1 MADIIMGEVDEV
13 VENFAQTEGAGKP
26 LLLPGL
32 VATWP
37 ACSLWRGESGLRHL
51 LKAFDGTFVQV
62 MQSDS
67 SVFWGDIHNH
77 HPVNMNMS
85 EFLEDA
91 EVVLTGGDPS
101 RYLYLAQHQL
111 HHQHHEGKSS
121 FTILNE
127 VPAPSCLAGKSLSSQ
142 NLWMCTKGSRSSLHY
157 DLSDNLLCVVSGSK
171 TVTMYPP
178 SQTPYL
184 YPRPISDE
192 SNNHSQVNFANPD
205 YERHPLYKQ
214 AVDHRSVFEL
224 KEGDALFIPCGWW
237 HQVDST
243 DVTIAINFWWE
254 AVPEVQNLRRYR
266 NQRQGQAGGV
276 YDDGYSFFFLRRSMT
291 EAIVDMM
298 HHMVKE
304 LPLVRT
310 LRSQS
315 TSRPSVGPQ
324 VKGDCNGHPVAS
336 YCQATTA
343 DYHGGL
349 PGSNVTISCTTP
361 GGDVLSAAHHAA
373 ALYHEQLPP
382 SSLTKSRS
390 CQCLPLASN
399 TFISIIGS
407 SCGVCGDDA
416 VGQPPSATNVQLLLA
431 AGTISVAPGAG
442 TATAVAAGTSSVA
455 PGAGTATAVAAG
467 TSSMAPGAG
476 TATAVA
482 ANTSSSM
489 VSTSD
494 YDEQMR
500 MTRNQDLEPL
510 NRYETVTIIIGGDAS
525 KATDETA
532 NPPAAASSTAATVS
546 DTATAIATAASTD
559 AATATTVMLL
569 TTPGTAATATVG
581 VNATG
586 TVKTTATFTA
596 PGGAA
601 TGTNIATATATTTT
615 TTTATA
621 AAAAATTTTAAA
633 AAAANVLPPSN
644 YSPAHDPLAS
654 LFASMSVQHFAAL
667 LFSLSTDR
675 PHAIKRLFFDY
686 KDGSHEVSITAVDP
700 TGIIDDS
707 IRVKKKRCMRQQEGR
722 RTETAVAPHYYH
734 YHLNGSSHEDECS
747 HDCNYSSVEDVI
759 VHDNSTALAEL
770 SRHDEDGVVYSRPS
784 CGSTL
789 DSTDRSHELTPF
801 MTPMVAYLMTR
812 MLEEIEEREAVHDEE
827 IGGRE
832 AVHIDML
839 LMNKTGAE
847 VNTHDLMVQPQESS
861 TAGHIDS
868 DGPILNP
875 GVTSVANYKLTD
887 ASGSPTVQQGVG
899 GQQEDKVT
907 SLCVM
912 TVNSNGE
919 AASQPTQALTQS
931 YPSNLVRV
939 SEQTAGHERDG
950 EDGQRDDVRG
960 HLVGLGTREDTAVR
974 DQGCS
979 TARGRTV
986 DVHQQQQRHNHVCN
1000 SCGGGFWVPTMSQ
1013 LCTMLYAAAGDED
1026 RAFAVLLNGRQRLS
1040 EEAVSRLKASTML

>member
-1 MADIIMGEVDEV
+1 
-13 VENFAQTEGAGKP
+13 
-26 LLLPGL
+26 
-32 VATWP
+32 
-37 ACSLWRGESGLRHL
+37 
-51 LKAFDGTFVQV
+51 
-62 MQSDS
+62 
-67 SVFWGDIHNH
+67 
-77 HPVNMNMS
+77 
-85 EFLEDA
+85 
-91 EVVLTGGDPS
+91 
-101 RYLYLAQHQL
+101 
-111 HHQHHEGKSS
+111 
-121 FTILNE
+121 
-127 VPAPSCLAGKSLSSQ
+127 
-142 NLWMCTKGSRSSLHY
+142 
-157 DLSDNLLCVVSGSK
+157 
-171 TVTMYPP
+171 
-178 SQTPYL
+178 
-184 YPRPISDE
+184 
-192 SNNHSQVNFANPD
+192 
-205 YERHPLYKQ
+205 
-214 AVDHRSVFEL
+214 
-224 KEGDALFIPCGWW
+224 
-237 HQVDST
+237 
-243 DVTIAINFWWE
+243 VTIAINFWWE
-254 AVPEVQNLRRYR
+254 AVPEVQNLRRCR

-304 LPLVRT
+304 MPLVRT

-373 ALYHEQLPP
+373 AHHAAAHHVAALFYEQLPP
-382 SSLTKSRS
+382 SSLTKSRP

-416 VGQPPSATNVQLLLA
+416 TVGQPPSATNVQLLLA
-431 AGTISVAPGAG
+431 AGTSSVAPGAG

-586 TVKTTATFTA
+586 TVKATATVGVNATGTVKATATVGVNATGTVKATATVGVNATGTVKATATFTA

-615 TTTATA
+615 TTTTTATAAA

-633 AAAANVLPPSN
+633 AAAATVLPPSN

-747 HDCNYSSVEDVI
+747 HDCNYSSVEDVF

-847 VNTHDLMVQPQESS
+847 VVVNTHALMVQPQESS
-861 TAGHIDS
+861 TAGQIDS
-868 DGPILNP
+868 DGPILNL

-887 ASGSPTVQQGVG
+887 ASGPPTVQQGVG

-1026 RAFAVLLNGRQRLS
+1026 R
-1040 EEAVSRLKASTML
+1040 EAVNGFH